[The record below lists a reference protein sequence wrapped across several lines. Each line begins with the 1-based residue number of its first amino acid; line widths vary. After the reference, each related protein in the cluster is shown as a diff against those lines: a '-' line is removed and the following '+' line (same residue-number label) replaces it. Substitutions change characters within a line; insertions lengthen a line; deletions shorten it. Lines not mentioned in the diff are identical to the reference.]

1 MDKGIRLYT
10 PEKKSLIRFVSLFVA
25 SNTVFLLIISMMYY
39 YYQKNIFIE
48 LRRDSMTYYAGNVQD
63 RIFDAKNMAEIKK
76 QLSRDPRFDIVLLN
90 YNKKILYSSAPQLK
104 FPFRNGHYEYQQHYF
119 YTDIIELNHLKKVH
133 YLLIRA
139 SSVDSQLEQTRKS
152 IYLFL
157 IFSIFFLSTVI
168 YLLGKLFLHPV
179 RDAIAK
185 LDRFIRD
192 TTHELNTPLSV
203 ITMSIEQL
211 NQESLSSKQQKHID
225 RISVASRT
233 ISNLYNDLTFL
244 LMHDQ
249 IKHYNHD
256 LDVKE
261 VLLERIEYFVPIADA
276 KKITIHTKIESSIL
290 KIDRENMIRLIDNL
304 LSNAIKYNKPSGE
317 IFITLTDTMLSIR
330 DTGIGIPSEVVNQI
344 FNRYT
349 RFDEANGG
357 FGIGLNIIQ
366 MICQKYHLK
375 IVVDSVIAKG
385 TTFSVSWG
393 KSSQ

>member
-1 MDKGIRLYT
+1 
-10 PEKKSLIRFVSLFVA
+10 
-25 SNTVFLLIISMMYY
+25 MYY

-48 LRRDSMTYYAGNVQD
+48 LRRDSMTYYAGNIQD
-63 RIFDAKNMAEIKK
+63 RIFDAKNMAELEK
-76 QLSRDPRFDIVLLN
+76 QLSRDPRFDIVLLDHT
-90 YNKKILYSSAPQLK
+90 KKILYTSSPKLK
-104 FPFRNGHYEYQQHYF
+104 FPFQNGHYEYQQHYF
-119 YTDIIELNHLKKVH
+119 YTDIIELNHLKKIH

-139 SSVDSQLEQTRKS
+139 SSIDSQLEQTRKS

-157 IFSIFFLSTVI
+157 IFSILFLSTVI

-179 RDAIAK
+179 RDAISK

-211 NQESLSSKQQKHID
+211 NQESLSAKQHKHID

-244 LMHDQ
+244 LMHEQ

-256 LDVKE
+256 LDVE
-261 VLLERIEYFVPIADA
+261 ELLRERIEYFIPIADA
-276 KKITIHTKIESSIL
+276 KKITIHTDIGPSTC

-304 LSNAIKYNKPSGE
+304 LSNAIKYNKLSGE

-330 DTGIGIPSEVVNQI
+330 DTGIGIPSEAVNQI
-344 FNRYT
+344 FKRYT

-366 MICQKYHLK
+366 MICQKYHFR
-375 IVVDSVIAKG
+375 IVVDTLIAKG
-385 TTFSVSWG
+385 TTFSVSWDE
-393 KSSQ
+393 SSH